1 MKLHEI
7 LEKVDLIIE
16 TYESGT
22 YLSLEN
28 LQKSHRILVG
38 LNYRLTIF
46 NIDYFQNHNTIMYEF
61 KGSAAKGKVF
71 ADEAVPEIR
80 MLRKIMEA
88 IDNVVWSMRSEIS
101 IIKKE
106 H

>member
-1 MKLHEI
+1 MRLHEI
-7 LEKVDLIIE
+7 LEKVDVIIE
-16 TYESGT
+16 TYESGR